1 MIKSVITIITAL
13 FLVLPL
19 TVHAQGFGEH
29 LTLQLRKSILEVKSD
44 FGNDFS
50 ESNKDLVKS
59 YIFKP
64 VLSDKGYVLRPITF
78 FYFVNDKVAVV
89 GQVIADDEVGYWR
102 KQFQTYLVH
111 DKDAF
116 WKNPTDKSIWG
127 LKSQNDLWIVSV
139 ADPELSK
146 LMGQPRIRFSQATR
160 DELIDKCVNGNPANR
175 GNEAYIKP
183 VCTCF
188 IETLEERYT
197 EADLR
202 RGVVNADVVLRLSEE
217 CAEKTGFTQNADN
230 LKYSNW
236 EVMQSVYVRECIKG
250 STAAEITRKHQQC
263 VCQFNYLKAKCHS
276 ITDFENLTLKEV
288 ADATEHCTR

>member
-1 MIKSVITIITAL
+1 MK
-13 FLVLPL
+13 
-19 TVHAQGFGEH
+19 
-29 LTLQLRKSILEVKSD
+29 
-44 FGNDFS
+44 
-50 ESNKDLVKS
+50 
-59 YIFKP
+59 
-64 VLSDKGYVLRPITF
+64 
-78 FYFVNDKVAVV
+78 
-89 GQVIADDEVGYWR
+89 
-102 KQFQTYLVH
+102 
-111 DKDAF
+111 
-116 WKNPTDKSIWG
+116 
-127 LKSQNDLWIVSV
+127 
-139 ADPELSK
+139 
-146 LMGQPRIRFSQATR
+146 FSQATR

-250 STAAEITRKHQQC
+250 STAAELVAKHKQC